1 MKEKYWIYGL
11 GIALIV
17 GCVISLFASSHPD
30 GLERVAIDL
39 FGGEEELEEHIEGKE
54 VINSPMPDYVVPG
67 IENETL
73 AASLAGLIGV
83 LLMFV
88 LAVGIG
94 KLLKKENNNLNN

>member
-1 MKEKYWIYGL
+1 MKNKFWIYGL
-11 GIALIV
+11 GIALLM

-39 FGGEEELEEHIEGKE
+39 FGGEEELEESIEGKE
-54 VINSPMPDYVVPG
+54 VMHSPMPDYVVLG

-88 LAVGIG
+88 LVIGIG
-94 KLLKKENNNLNN
+94 KLLKKKNNAND

>member
-1 MKEKYWIYGL
+1 MKMEKYWIYGL
-11 GIALIV
+11 GIALIM

-39 FGGEEELEEHIEGKE
+39 FGGEEEMEELTEGKE
-54 VINSPMPDYVVPG
+54 IIESPMPDYVVPG

-83 LLMFV
+83 ILMFV

-94 KLLKKENNNLNN
+94 KLLRR